1 MEIIQL
7 AAIGSG
13 IAFEAF
19 WDTLQCMTDIVF
31 HEIAWL
37 LLGAAAVGL
46 IGAVLRQPVIVS
58 FIAVGIAA
66 AAFFDSSPETA
77 SQVRFLAELG
87 VALLLFLVGLKLDWR
102 LVRTLGPVALATG
115 LGQVAFTAGVGYPI
129 GLALGLD
136 WLTSLYV
143 AVALTFSSTI
153 IIVKLLSDKRELGTL
168 HGRIALGFLI
178 VQDIVV
184 VIAMVVLSTIGIGA
198 EVQGG
203 PVRLLTIG
211 ASLVGV
217 VAALIL
223 FVRYLADPLTAWLAR
238 TPELLV
244 IAAIGWAA
252 TAAAIGDTI
261 GLGKELGG
269 LVAGVSIGSTPYRDM
284 IAARLTALRDFLL
297 LFFFLSI
304 GASLDLSTL
313 GQDFTRAAV
322 FSLFVL
328 IGNPLIVVL
337 IMAWMGYR
345 ARTGFLA
352 GVTVAQI
359 SEFSLV
365 FMAMGLNLGH
375 VDQSAVGL
383 VTLVGLVTIAGSVY
397 MITYSQQLYAW
408 LRPLLRPFDFGSWR
422 EVAAENA
429 EDEPAVDAIIFG
441 LGHFGS
447 QLLRRLEDA
456 GYNVLGVDLDPQT
469 IRRFSREGYQV
480 RYGDVSEQEFWAE
493 LPLTQARWV
502 VLSVRYGTILLT
514 ETDPR
519 SGLLTAVR
527 THRFSGRIA
536 ITARNDEEARHL
548 QEGGG
553 VDLILYPFDDAATSA
568 AKQIADLDEESAT
581 KEAAKTLAPAALKGP
596 PRVIIVGCGRVGDLV
611 GEMLARHHVPYVALD
626 SDSALVA
633 QERRRGKPLF
643 YGDAT
648 DPELLRLCG
657 IASAHALV
665 VTMDSP
671 AAVEAVVTAARAER
685 PDLIIVARARDAEHA
700 AKLYGLNV
708 TDAVPETVEA
718 SLQLSEALLVN
729 IGVPMGLVI
738 ASIHEKRDE
747 FRRALQ
753 ESEREGR
760 VRRAIRASTRPKNGV
775 GD

>member
-1 MEIIQL
+1 
-7 AAIGSG
+7 
-13 IAFEAF
+13 
-19 WDTLQCMTDIVF
+19 MTHTVF
-31 HEIAWL
+31 NEIAWL
-37 LLGAAAVGL
+37 LLAAAAVGL
-46 IGAVLRQPVIVS
+46 LGAALRQPVIVS

-66 AAFFDSSPETA
+66 AAFFESSAETA
-77 SQVRFLAELG
+77 SQIRFLGELG
-87 VALLLFLVGLKLDWR
+87 IALLLFLVGLKLDWR

-153 IIVKLLSDKRELGTL
+153 IIVKLLSDKRELETL

-184 VIAMVVLSTIGIGA
+184 VLAMVVLSTIGIGTA
-198 EVQGG
+198 QAQGG
-203 PVRLLTIG
+203 LAQLLTIG

-217 VAALIL
+217 VAVLVL
-223 FVRYLADPLTAWLAR
+223 FVRYLADPLMAWLAR

-269 LVAGVSIGSTPYRDM
+269 LAAGVSIGSTPYRDM
-284 IAARLTALRDFLL
+284 VAARLSALRDFLL

-304 GASLDLSTL
+304 GATLDLSTL
-313 GQDFTRAAV
+313 GQDFTRATV
-322 FSLFVL
+322 FSIFVV
-328 IGNPLIVVL
+328 IGNPLIVIL
-337 IMAWMGYR
+337 IMAGMGYR

-365 FMAMGLNLGH
+365 FMAMGFSLGH

-397 MITYSQQLYAW
+397 MITYSHQLYAW
-408 LRPLLRPFDFGSWR
+408 LRPFLRPFDFGSWR
-422 EVAAENA
+422 EAVAENDA
-429 EDEPAVDAIIFG
+429 GKPTVDVIIFG
-441 LGHFGS
+441 LGRFGG
-447 QLLRRLEDA
+447 QLLRRFEDA
-456 GYNVLGVDLDPQT
+456 GYNVLGVDLDPQA
-469 IRRFSREGYQV
+469 IRRFAGEGYQV
-480 RYGDVSEQEFWAE
+480 LYGDVTEQEFWAE

-502 VLSVRYGTILLT
+502 VLSLPHGTTFLT
-514 ETDPR
+514 ETDPH
-519 SGLLTAVR
+519 SGLLAAIR
-527 THRFSGRIA
+527 THRFGGRVA
-536 ITARNDEEARHL
+536 ITARDDEEARRL
-548 QEGGG
+548 AEGG
-553 VDLILYPFDDAATSA
+553 VDLVLYPYDDAATSA
-568 AKQIADLDEESAT
+568 AKQITDLDEESAT
-581 KEAAKTLAPAALKGP
+581 KAAKTALAPTAHEGP

-611 GEMLARHHVPYVALD
+611 SEMLARHHVPYVALD
-626 SDSALVA
+626 GDATLVA
-633 QERRRGKPLF
+633 REQQRGKPIF

-648 DPELLRLCG
+648 NPELLRRCG
-657 IASAHALV
+657 IASARALV

-671 AAVEAVVTAARAER
+671 VAVESVVTAARGER
-685 PDLIIVARARDAEHA
+685 PDLIIIARARDAEHA
-700 AKLYGLNV
+700 AKLYGLDV
-708 TDAVPETVEA
+708 TDAVPETIEA

-729 IGVPMGLVI
+729 IGIPMGLVI
-738 ASIHEKRDE
+738 ASIHERRDE

-753 ESEREGR
+753 SPEKEGR
-760 VRRAIRASTRPKNGV
+760 VRRAIRTSIRSKSDGRA
-775 GD
+775 

>member
-1 MEIIQL
+1 
-7 AAIGSG
+7 
-13 IAFEAF
+13 
-19 WDTLQCMTDIVF
+19 MTDMVF

-46 IGAVLRQPVIVS
+46 LGAVLRQPVIVS
-58 FIAVGIAA
+58 FIAVGIVA
-66 AAFFDSSPETA
+66 AAFFESSAETA
-77 SQVRFLAELG
+77 SQIRFLGELG
-87 VALLLFLVGLKLDWR
+87 VALLLFLVGLKLDWH
-102 LVRTLGPVALATG
+102 LVKALGPVALATG

-153 IIVKLLSDKRELGTL
+153 IIVKLLSDKRELETL

-198 EVQGG
+198 VQAQGG
-203 PVRLLTIG
+203 LAQLLTIG
-211 ASLVGV
+211 ASLFGV
-217 VAALIL
+217 VAVLVL
-223 FVRYLADPLTAWLAR
+223 FVRYLADPLMGWLAR

-269 LVAGVSIGSTPYRDM
+269 LAAGVSIGSTPYRDM
-284 IAARLTALRDFLL
+284 VSARLAALRDFLL

-304 GASLDLSTL
+304 GATLDLSTL

-328 IGNPLIVVL
+328 IGNPLIVIL

-365 FMAMGLNLGH
+365 FMAMGLSLGH

-397 MITYSQQLYAW
+397 MITYSHQLYAW
-408 LRPLLRPFDFGSWR
+408 SRPLLRPFDFGSWR
-422 EVAAENA
+422 EAAAESD
-429 EDEPAVDAIIFG
+429 EDEPTVDVIIFG

-456 GYNVLGVDLDPQT
+456 GYNVLGVDLDPQA
-469 IRRFSREGYQV
+469 IKRFSREGYQV
-480 RYGDVSEQEFWAE
+480 RYGDVTEQEFWAE

-502 VLSVRYGTILLT
+502 VLSLPYGTILLT

-519 SGLLTAVR
+519 SGLLAAIR
-527 THRFSGRIA
+527 THRFGGRVA
-536 ITARNDEEARHL
+536 ITARNDEEARRL

-553 VDLILYPFDDAATSA
+553 IDLVLYPFDDAATSA
-568 AKQIADLDEESAT
+568 VKQITDLDEENAT

-596 PRVIIVGCGRVGDLV
+596 PRVIIVGCGRVGDVV
-611 GEMLARHHVPYVALD
+611 GEMLARHHVPSVALD

-633 QERRRGKPLF
+633 RERRRGKSIF

-648 DPELLRLCG
+648 DPELLRRCG

-665 VTMDSP
+665 VTMDSSV
-671 AAVEAVVTAARAER
+671 AVESVVTAARAER

-708 TDAVPETVEA
+708 TDAVPETIEA

-753 ESEREGR
+753 GPEREGR
-760 VRRAIRASTRPKNGV
+760 VRRAIRTSTRSKSDAGA
-775 GD
+775 

>member
-1 MEIIQL
+1 
-7 AAIGSG
+7 
-13 IAFEAF
+13 
-19 WDTLQCMTDIVF
+19 MTDVVF

-37 LLGAAAVGL
+37 LLGAAAIGL
-46 IGAVLRQPVIVS
+46 LGAALRQPVIVS

-66 AAFFDSSPETA
+66 AAFFDSSAETA
-77 SQVRFLAELG
+77 SQVRFLGELG

-115 LGQVAFTAGVGYPI
+115 LGQVVFTAGAGFPI

-153 IIVKLLSDKRELGTL
+153 IIVKLLSDKRELETL

-184 VIAMVVLSTIGIGA
+184 VLAMVVLSTIGIGSA
-198 EVQGG
+198 QVESG
-203 PVRLLTIG
+203 PAKLFTIG
-211 ASLVGV
+211 ASLLGV
-217 VAALIL
+217 MAALIL
-223 FVRYLADPLTAWLAR
+223 FVRYLADPLMARLAR

-252 TAAAIGDTI
+252 TAAAIGDMI

-269 LVAGVSIGSTPYRDM
+269 LAAGVSIGSTPYRDLVS
-284 IAARLTALRDFLL
+284 ARLTALRDFLL

-304 GASLDLSTL
+304 GTTLDLSTL
-313 GQDFTRAAV
+313 GQDVTRAIV

-328 IGNPLIVVL
+328 IGNPLIVLL

-352 GVTVAQI
+352 GLTVAQI

-365 FMAMGLNLGH
+365 FMAMGLSLGH

-383 VTLVGLVTIAGSVY
+383 VTLVGLVTIALSVY

-408 LRPLLRPFDFGSWR
+408 CRPLLRPFDFGSWR
-422 EVAAENA
+422 EAVAEND
-429 EDEPAVDAIIFG
+429 EDKSTVDVIIFG
-441 LGHFGS
+441 LGRFGS

-456 GYNVLGVDLDPQT
+456 GYNVLGVDLDPET
-469 IRRFSREGYQV
+469 IRRFSRQGYQV
-480 RYGDVSEQEFWAE
+480 RYGDVTEQEFWAE
-493 LPLTQARWV
+493 LPLTHARWV
-502 VLSVRYGTILLT
+502 VLSVPYGTILLT

-527 THRFSGRIA
+527 THRFGGRVA
-536 ITARNDEEARHL
+536 ITARNDQEARRL

-553 VDLILYPFDDAATSA
+553 VDLVLYPFDDAATLA
-568 AKQIADLDEESAT
+568 AKQITDLDEEIAT
-581 KEAAKTLAPAALKGP
+581 KEAVRTLTPAALASAAPEGQS
-596 PRVIIVGCGRVGDLV
+596 RVIIVGCGRVGDLV
-611 GEMLARHHVPYVALD
+611 SEMLARHEVPHVGLD

-633 QERRRGKPLF
+633 RERRRGRPIF

-648 DPELLRLCG
+648 SPELLRRFG
-657 IASAHALV
+657 IASAQALV
-665 VTMDSP
+665 ATMDNP
-671 AAVEAVVTAARAER
+671 VAVESVVTAARAER

-700 AKLYGLNV
+700 AKLYDLNV
-708 TDAVPETVEA
+708 TDAVPEAIEA

-747 FRRALQ
+747 FRSALQ
-753 ESEREGR
+753 GPGREGR
-760 VRRAIRASTRPKNGV
+760 LRRAIRASTRRKSG
-775 GD
+775 GEA

>member
-1 MEIIQL
+1 
-7 AAIGSG
+7 
-13 IAFEAF
+13 
-19 WDTLQCMTDIVF
+19 MTNVVF

-46 IGAVLRQPVIVS
+46 LGAALRQPVIVS

-66 AAFFDSSPETA
+66 AAFFDSSAETA
-77 SQVRFLAELG
+77 SQIRFLGELG

-102 LVRTLGPVALATG
+102 LVKQLGPVALATG
-115 LGQVAFTAGVGYPI
+115 LGQVIFTAGIGFPI

-153 IIVKLLSDKRELGTL
+153 IIVKLLSDKRELETL

-184 VIAMVVLSTIGIGA
+184 VIAMVVLSSIGIGSA
-198 EVQGG
+198 QVDGG
-203 PVRLLTIG
+203 PAKLLTIG
-211 ASLVGV
+211 ASLIGV
-217 VAALIL
+217 VVVLIL
-223 FVRYLADPLTAWLAR
+223 FVRYLADPLMARLAR

-244 IAAIGWAA
+244 IASIGWAA
-252 TAAAIGDTI
+252 TAAAIGDTV

-269 LVAGVSIGSTPYRDM
+269 LAAGISIGSTPYRDM
-284 IAARLTALRDFLL
+284 VSARLSALRDFLL

-304 GASLDLSTL
+304 GTTLDLSTL
-313 GQDFTRAAV
+313 GQDFTRAIV

-328 IGNPLIVVL
+328 IGNPLIVIL

-352 GVTVAQI
+352 GLTVAQI

-365 FMAMGLNLGH
+365 FMAMGLSLGH

-383 VTLVGLVTIAGSVY
+383 VTLVGLVTIALSVY

-408 LRPLLRPFDFGSWR
+408 CRPLLRPLDFGFWR
-422 EVAAENA
+422 EAAAEN
-429 EDEPAVDAIIFG
+429 DEGRPAVDVIIFG
-441 LGHFGS
+441 LGRFGS

-456 GYNVLGVDLDPQT
+456 GYTVLGVDLDPQT
-469 IRRFSREGYQV
+469 IKRFSGEGYQV
-480 RYGDVSEQEFWAE
+480 RFGDVTEQEFWAE
-493 LPLTQARWV
+493 LPLAHARWV
-502 VLSVRYGTILLT
+502 VLSVPFGTILLT

-519 SGLLTAVR
+519 SGLLTAIR
-527 THRFSGRIA
+527 THRFGGRVAIA
-536 ITARNDEEARHL
+536 ARTDGEARRL

-553 VDLILYPFDDAATSA
+553 VDLVLYPFDDAATSA
-568 AKQIADLDEESAT
+568 AKQITDLDEESVT
-581 KEAAKTLAPAALKGP
+581 KEVARTLAPAAFASP
-596 PRVIIVGCGRVGDLV
+596 PSEDQPRVIIVGYGRVGDLV
-611 GEMLARHHVPYVALD
+611 SDMLARHEVPYVALD
-626 SDSALVA
+626 SDSTLVA
-633 QERRRGKPLF
+633 RERGRDKPIF

-648 DPELLRLCG
+648 SPELLRRLG
-657 IASAHALV
+657 IASARALV
-665 VTMDSP
+665 VTMDNP
-671 AAVEAVVTAARAER
+671 DAVESVVTAARAER
-685 PDLIIVARARDAEHA
+685 PDLIIMARARDAEHA

-708 TDAVPETVEA
+708 TDAVPETIEA

-729 IGVPMGLVI
+729 IGIPMGLVI

-747 FRRALQ
+747 FRHAMRGP
-753 ESEREGR
+753 EKDGR
-760 VRRAIRASTRPKNGV
+760 VRRAIRTSTRQDSG
-775 GD
+775 GGA

>member
-1 MEIIQL
+1 M
-7 AAIGSG
+7 
-13 IAFEAF
+13 
-19 WDTLQCMTDIVF
+19 VF

-46 IGAVLRQPVIVS
+46 LGAALRQPLIVS
-58 FIAVGIAA
+58 FIAVGIGAGA
-66 AAFFDSSPETA
+66 LLESSAETA
-77 SQVRFLAELG
+77 SQIRFLAELG

-102 LVRTLGPVALATG
+102 LVRTLGSVALATG
-115 LGQVAFTAGVGYPI
+115 LGQVAFTAGVGFPI

-153 IIVKLLSDKRELGTL
+153 IIVKLLSDKRELETL

-198 EVQGG
+198 AQAQGG
-203 PVRLLTIG
+203 LVKLLTIG
-211 ASLVGV
+211 ASLFGV
-217 VAALIL
+217 VAFLAL
-223 FVRYLADPLTAWLAR
+223 FVRYVANPLMAWLAR

-244 IAAIGWAA
+244 IGAIGWAA

-269 LVAGVSIGSTPYRDM
+269 LAAGVSLGSTPYRDM
-284 IAARLTALRDFLL
+284 ISARLAALRDFLL
-297 LFFFLSI
+297 LFFFVSI
-304 GASLDLSTL
+304 GAVLDLSTL

-328 IGNPLIVVL
+328 IGNPLIVIL

-365 FMAMGLNLGH
+365 FMAMGLTLGH

-397 MITYSQQLYAW
+397 MITYSHQLYAW

-422 EVAAENA
+422 EAAADDDQEK
-429 EDEPAVDAIIFG
+429 PAVDVIIFG
-441 LGHFGS
+441 LGRFGS

-456 GYNVLGVDLDPQT
+456 GYNVLGVDLDPRA
-469 IRRFSREGYQV
+469 IRRFTREGYQV
-480 RYGDVSEQEFWAE
+480 RYGDVTEQEFWAE
-493 LPLTQARWV
+493 LPLMEARWV
-502 VLSVRYGTILLT
+502 VLSLPHGTTFLT

-519 SGLLTAVR
+519 SGLLSAIR
-527 THRFSGRIA
+527 THSFGGRVA
-536 ITARNDEEARHL
+536 VTARDDEEARRL
-548 QEGGG
+548 AETG
-553 VDLILYPFDDAATSA
+553 VDLVLYPYDDAATSA
-568 AKQIADLDEESAT
+568 AKQITDLDEESAS
-581 KEAAKTLAPAALKGP
+581 KEAAKTLAPAPLGPAAPEGP

-611 GEMLARHHVPYVALD
+611 GEMLARHNVPYVALD

-633 QERRRGKPLF
+633 RERRRGKPIF

-648 DPELLRLCG
+648 SPELLRHFG
-657 IASAHALV
+657 IASAQALV
-665 VTMDSP
+665 VTMDNP
-671 AAVEAVVTAARAER
+671 AGVESVVAAARAER
-685 PDLIIVARARDAEHA
+685 SDLIIVARARDAEHA
-700 AKLYGLNV
+700 AKLYDLDV
-708 TDAVPETVEA
+708 TDAVPETIEA
-718 SLQLSEALLVN
+718 SLQLSEALLVD
-729 IGVPMGLVI
+729 IGIPMGLVI

-747 FRRALQ
+747 FRHALQ
-753 ESEREGR
+753 APESEGR
-760 VRRAIRASTRPKNGV
+760 MRRAIRTSTRPKT
-775 GD
+775 DAEA

>member
-1 MEIIQL
+1 M
-7 AAIGSG
+7 
-13 IAFEAF
+13 
-19 WDTLQCMTDIVF
+19 VF

-46 IGAVLRQPVIVS
+46 LGAVLRQPLIVS

-66 AAFFDSSPETA
+66 GAFLESSAETA
-77 SQVRFLAELG
+77 SQIRFLAELG
-87 VALLLFLVGLKLDWR
+87 VSLLLFLVGLKLDWR
-102 LVRTLGPVALATG
+102 LVTTLGPVALATG
-115 LGQVAFTAGVGYPI
+115 LGQVAFTAGVGFPI

-153 IIVKLLSDKRELGTL
+153 IVVKLLSDKRELETL

-184 VIAMVVLSTIGIGA
+184 VIAMVALSTIGIGA
-198 EVQGG
+198 AQAQGG
-203 PVRLLTIG
+203 LVKLLTIG
-211 ASLVGV
+211 ASLFGV
-217 VAALIL
+217 VAFLAL
-223 FVRYLADPLTAWLAR
+223 FVRYVADPLMAWLAR

-244 IAAIGWAA
+244 IGAIGWAA

-269 LVAGVSIGSTPYRDM
+269 LAAGVSLGSTPYRDM
-284 IAARLTALRDFLL
+284 ISARLAALRDFLL
-297 LFFFLSI
+297 LFFFVSI
-304 GASLDLSTL
+304 GAVLDLSTL
-313 GQDFTRAAV
+313 GQDFTRAVV

-328 IGNPLIVVL
+328 IGNPLIVIL

-365 FMAMGLNLGH
+365 FMAMGLALGH

-397 MITYSQQLYAW
+397 MITYSHQLYAW

-422 EVAAENA
+422 EAAAEND
-429 EDEPAVDAIIFG
+429 EDEPAVDVIIFG
-441 LGHFGS
+441 LGRFGG

-456 GYNVLGVDLDPQT
+456 GYNVLGVDLDPQV
-469 IRRFSREGYQV
+469 IARFAREGHQV
-480 RYGDVSEQEFWAE
+480 RFGDVTEQEFWAE
-493 LPLTQARWV
+493 LPLTQARWI
-502 VLSVRYGTILLT
+502 VLSAPYGTILLT

-519 SGLLTAVR
+519 SGLLTAIR
-527 THRFSGRIA
+527 THRFGGRVAIA
-536 ITARNDEEARHL
+536 ARDDREARRL
-548 QEGGG
+548 AEGG
-553 VDLILYPFDDAATSA
+553 VDLVLYPFDDAATSA
-568 AKQIADLDEESAT
+568 AKQITDLDEESAT
-581 KEAAKTLAPAALKGP
+581 LATRTALAPAALEAP
-596 PRVIIVGCGRVGDLV
+596 LDRVIIVGCGRFGDLV
-611 GEMLARHHVPYVALD
+611 AEMLARHHVPYVAID
-626 SDSALVA
+626 SDAAVA
-633 QERRRGKPLF
+633 GRERRRGRPIF

-648 DPELLRLCG
+648 NPDLLRRCG
-657 IASAHALV
+657 IASARALV

-671 AAVEAVVTAARAER
+671 VAVESVVSAARAER

-700 AKLYGLNV
+700 AKLYGLDV
-708 TDAVPETVEA
+708 TDAVPETIEA

-729 IGVPMGLVI
+729 IGVPTGLAI

-747 FRRALQ
+747 FRRALHG
-753 ESEREGR
+753 SEGEGR
-760 VRRAIRASTRPKNGV
+760 LRRAIRASTRPKSNA
-775 GD
+775 DA